1 MMFFLKR
8 EELFGFLIHLITN
21 SFRTLGILDFE
32 IEILCLE
39 FEILNLEFEFPD
51 FGIWNALFRI

>member
-39 FEILNLEFEFPD
+39 FEILNLEFEIPD
-51 FGIWNALFRI
+51 FGIWNP